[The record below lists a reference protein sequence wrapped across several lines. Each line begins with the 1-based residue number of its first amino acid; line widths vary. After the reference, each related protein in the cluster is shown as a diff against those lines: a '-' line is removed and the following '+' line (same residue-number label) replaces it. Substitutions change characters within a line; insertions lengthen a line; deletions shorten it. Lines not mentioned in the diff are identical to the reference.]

1 MLRALAPF
9 FCMLFAVSAYGKL
22 GETVP
27 QLINRFGKS
36 YTIES
41 DEFGQKYKFR
51 SASVSVDVLL
61 ADGVSVG
68 EAFFSDRPL
77 NPQGEPPNEIV
88 QTILHTN
95 VPGARWHETWMGWGD
110 YELISDDS
118 HYVAVL
124 MYTRPQPESAIWTM
138 VVARSE
144 ALPQTIPIT
153 PSPTPPPAS
162 VVRQLTPSPTPAT
175 TASRET
181 LTSPAPIPMVAEG
194 VQRAVLLIT
203 GMSKTNEPVSTG
215 TGFFISSDG
224 KFITCK
230 HVIASADID
239 HLQVTRT
246 DRSECKVEGVLAF
259 SPDKDVVLLKAAV
272 TDADF
277 LRLRSSGMEK
287 PSVGT
292 QILVFGNPGTL
303 RGVWSQGAVS
313 ELVAGL
319 GKLGVLPFD
328 APVAPGSSGS
338 PVVDI
343 SKGDVVGMAFF
354 GFFSTFVVGGNFAV
368 PFYDLAEVVDRA
380 TRTETLVSF
389 AVFRKNLEKI
399 ENEKP
404 AIKEKVYEKERAGD
418 LQEAASL
425 CETYFVQYSDDV
437 WSLGEHAQISFAVDD
452 YEAAFIFYVMMV
464 QLDQRS
470 VNELVSAVL
479 FEIRDFLFVP
489 DNSLKETA
497 EWLRKIY
504 GVQVCTVQLPHS
516 ARAGQQGL
524 NAREKPDAKS
534 AVVHQF
540 DSDERIF
547 AKEDRAQNALGQE
560 AVTWRKVLLLPSRNR
575 IHGGEGWVNERYI
588 TPWKSENSR

>member
-1 MLRALAPF
+1 
-9 FCMLFAVSAYGKL
+9 
-22 GETVP
+22 VP

-36 YTIES
+36 YSIES
-41 DEFGQKYKFR
+41 DQFGQKYKFR

-61 ADGVSVG
+61 ENGVSVG

-77 NPQGEPPNEIV
+77 NPKGEPPNEIV

-95 VPGARWHETWMGWGD
+95 VPGERWHETSIGWGD
-110 YELISDDS
+110 YELISDDG

-153 PSPTPPPAS
+153 PSPSPPPAS
-162 VVRQLTPSPTPAT
+162 VVRQLTPSPTPVT
-175 TASRET
+175 TASPEI
-181 LTSPAPIPMVAEG
+181 LTSPAPIPIVAAG

-203 GMSKTNEPVSTG
+203 GMSKTNEPISTG
-215 TGFFISSDG
+215 TGFFISTDG
-224 KFITCK
+224 KFITCR
-230 HVIASADID
+230 HVIASSGID

-246 DRSECKVEGVLAF
+246 DGSECKVEGILAF

-277 LRLRSSGMEK
+277 LRLRSSGVEK

-313 ELVAGL
+313 EPVPGLDKVA
-319 GKLGVLPFD
+319 VLPFD

-343 SKGDVVGMAFF
+343 NKGDVVGMAFMA
-354 GFFSTFVVGGNFAV
+354 FFSALVAGNFAV

-380 TRTETLVSF
+380 RTETLVSF

-418 LQEAASL
+418 LQEAARL
-425 CETYFVQYSDDV
+425 CETYLVQYSDDV
-437 WSLGEHAQISFAVDD
+437 WSLGEHVQISFAMDD
-452 YEAAFIFYVMMV
+452 YGAAFISYVVMAGT
-464 QLDQRS
+464 RPGS
-470 VNELVSAVL
+470 VNELMGAVV
-479 FEIRDFLFVP
+479 FETEDFLLVP
-489 DNSLKETA
+489 DNSLNETA
-497 EWLRKIY
+497 EWLRKVY
-504 GVQVCTVQLPHS
+504 GVQVCTVQLPDSPS
-516 ARAGQQGL
+516 ADLNVL
-524 NAREKPDAKS
+524 NARQKPDAKS

-540 DSDERIF
+540 DSDERVF
-547 AKEDRAQNALGQE
+547 AKVDRVRNATGQE
-560 AVTWRKVLLLPSRNR
+560 VVTWRKVLLLPSRDR

-588 TPWKSENSR
+588 APWKSENSR